1 MKFAFST
8 LACPD
13 WTLSQILSI
22 ASSEVY
28 DGIELRFIENEDS
41 LWKLPAF
48 RGSELARTKQTI
60 ADSGISI
67 CCVDTSCRFHFPDA
81 AERERWLEEGVRM
94 GDLASALGA
103 PGIRVFGDKIQP
115 GADRS
120 STRRWIAESIHVL
133 SERIGTTGVEV
144 WLETH
149 GDFASSF
156 ETNGIMASVA
166 SNNAGVIWDPAN
178 CLIDFG
184 ERPQEGAVAMKASI
198 RHVHIKDLRQG
209 RDGWEPVLTGEGT
222 FPLAELKLSLEQIN
236 FQGFVSF
243 EWEKKWHLQIP
254 DASIALPHFSRWYRE
269 NWLR

>member
-1 MKFAFST
+1 M
-8 LACPD
+8 
-13 WTLSQILSI
+13 
-22 ASSEVY
+22 
-28 DGIELRFIENEDS
+28 
-41 LWKLPAF
+41 
-48 RGSELARTKQTI
+48 
-60 ADSGISI
+60 
-67 CCVDTSCRFHFPDA
+67 
-81 AERERWLEEGVRM
+81 
-94 GDLASALGA
+94 
-103 PGIRVFGDKIQP
+103 
-115 GADRS
+115 
-120 STRRWIAESIHVL
+120 L

-184 ERPQEGAVAMKASI
+184 EQPQEGAAAMKANI

-243 EWEKKWHLQIP
+243 EWEKKWHPQIP
-254 DASIALPHFSRWYRE
+254 DAGIALPHFSRWYRE